1 MSAERDN
8 LEPPESDFTGQ
19 SSQPKN
25 QPVDRSADAKRPTA
39 DREVVRPAVEAK
51 PADTAPDKQQA
62 ALFEPNALNQF
73 NARWANVQTSFVDE
87 PRRAVQEADALVS
100 DVIKRIADTF
110 GNERAALERQWDR
123 GDSVSTE
130 DLRLALQ
137 RYRSFFSRLLTL

>member
-8 LEPPESDFTGQ
+8 LEPPESDFGGQ
-19 SSQPKN
+19 SGQPNN
-25 QPVDRSADAKRPTA
+25 QPVDRPAGTKRPIA
-39 DREVVRPAVEAK
+39 DREVARGAVQAK
-51 PADTAPDKQQA
+51 PADAAPDNQQA

-73 NARWANVQTSFVDE
+73 NARWSNVQTSFVDE

-123 GDSVSTE
+123 GDNVSTE
-130 DLRLALQ
+130 DLRVALQ